1 MNSSTANSIQ
11 DGREKEMT
19 KVITYGT
26 YDMLH
31 YGHIRLLERARNLGD
46 YLIVGV
52 TSSDYDKY
60 RGKINVEQPL
70 IERIKAVKDT
80 GLADEII
87 IEEYEGQKIDDIISY
102 GVDIFA
108 IGSDWEGKFDYLNEY
123 CKVVYLDRTE
133 GISSSKIRSK
143 ENKIRIG
150 FAGDADQVEFM
161 KYCSECRYVNGVE
174 AVGIY
179 PEKRTGSASAGGELL
194 SDGKIPAAEGL
205 PDGRTLRYFDSYDA
219 LLEECDAVYL
229 APHPRKR
236 YKMVQTALLKGKH
249 VLCKSP
255 AALDGNQCK
264 ELTELAIEKNLIL
277 MDAIKTA
284 YSTAYNRLRLL
295 VKSGKIGKVMSI
307 NATITSLAEGK
318 DSGDFR
324 NQWNTIDA
332 WGPIAMLPV
341 FQMLGTGYRDVRY
354 ICSKDAKR
362 PEIDAFMEMSFIYPS
377 ATANIILGNGV
388 KAEGDLVVSGTKG
401 YIYVPAPWWKTD
413 YFEVRYEDP
422 SKNARYFYQLE
433 GEGIRFELV
442 TFVRS
447 VRSGKF
453 LADAHLDKKTTEC
466 ISETI
471 SNYYKGMN
479 VIELEK

>member
-1 MNSSTANSIQ
+1 MI
-11 DGREKEMT
+11 

-31 YGHIRLLERARNLGD
+31 YGHIRLLERARKLGD

-87 IEEYEGQKIDDIISY
+87 VEEYEGQKIDDIISY

-108 IGSDWEGKFDYLNEY
+108 IGSDWKGKFDYLNEY
-123 CKVVYLDRTE
+123 CEVVYLDRTE
-133 GISSSKIRSK
+133 GISSSEIRTK

-150 FAGDADQVEFM
+150 IAGDAEQVEFM
-161 KYCSECRYVNGVE
+161 KYCTECGYVNGAE
-174 AVGIY
+174 LVGIY
-179 PEKRTGSASAGGELL
+179 SEKSVSTKSFCSENH
-194 SDGKIPAAEGL
+194 
-205 PDGRTLRYFDSYDA
+205 YYDSYDA
-219 LLEECDAVYL
+219 LLEACDAVYL
-229 APHPRKR
+229 APHPHSR
-236 YKMVQTALLKGKH
+236 YEMVRTALLKGKH

-255 AALDGNQCK
+255 IALDGAQCR
-264 ELTELAIEKNLIL
+264 ELFDIAEENRLIL
-277 MDAIKTA
+277 MEAIKTA

-307 NATITSLAEGK
+307 DATITSLVEGK

-324 NQWNTIDA
+324 YHWNTIDA

-341 FQMLGTGYRDVRY
+341 FQMLGTDYKDVRY
-354 ICSKDAKR
+354 ICSKDVQR
-362 PEIDAFMEMSFIYPS
+362 SEIDAFLEMSFIYSS
-377 ATANIILGNGV
+377 ATANIKLGNGV

-433 GEGIRFELV
+433 GEGIRFEWV

-447 VRSGKF
+447 VREGRP
-453 LADAHLDKKTTEC
+453 LMDAHLNKKTTVS

-471 SNYYKGMN
+471 SNYYKGRN
-479 VIELEK
+479 VIELDWQGVEAQ

>member
-1 MNSSTANSIQ
+1 MI
-11 DGREKEMT
+11 

-31 YGHIRLLERARNLGD
+31 YGHIRLLERAKKLGD

-70 IERIKAVKDT
+70 LERINAVRDT
-80 GLADEII
+80 GIADEII
-87 IEEYEGQKIDDIISY
+87 VEEYEGQKIDDIISY

-108 IGSDWEGKFDYLNEY
+108 IGSDWKGKFDYLNEY

-133 GISSSKIRSK
+133 GISSSEIRTK

-150 FAGDADQVEFM
+150 IAGDAEQVEFM
-161 KYCSECRYVNGVE
+161 KYCTECGYVNGAEV
-174 AVGIY
+174 AGIY
-179 PEKRTGSASAGGELL
+179 SEKKVNPIVANVET
-194 SDGKIPAAEGL
+194 
-205 PDGRTLRYFDSYDA
+205 TFFDDYDA
-219 LLEECDAVYL
+219 LLDTCDAVYL
-229 APHPRKR
+229 APHPFKR
-236 YKMVQTALLKGKH
+236 YEMVRRALLKGKH

-255 AALDGNQCK
+255 IALDGEQCR
-264 ELTELAIEKNLIL
+264 ELFELADEKELIL
-277 MDAIKTA
+277 MEAIKTA

-307 NATITSLAEGK
+307 NATCTSLAEGK
-318 DSGDFR
+318 ESGDFR
-324 NQWNTIDA
+324 HHWNAIDS
-332 WGPIAMLPV
+332 WGTIAMLPV
-341 FQMLGTGYRDVRY
+341 FQMLGTEYKDVRY
-354 ICSKDAKR
+354 ICSRDKKH
-362 PEIDAFMEMSFIYPS
+362 PEIDAFLEMNFIYPS
-377 ATANIILGNGV
+377 ATANIKLGNRV
-388 KAEGDLVVSGTKG
+388 KAEGDLIVSGTKG

-422 SKNARYFYQLE
+422 SQNARYFYQLD

-442 TFVRS
+442 QFVRS
-447 VRSGKF
+447 VREGRPLS
-453 LADAHLDKKTTEC
+453 DANLDRKTTEC

-471 SNYYKGMN
+471 SNYYKGN
-479 VIELEK
+479 HVIQLDW

>member
-1 MNSSTANSIQ
+1 MLFGTTASSLMGI
-11 DGREKEMT
+11 KMI

-26 YDMLH
+26 YDVLH
-31 YGHIRLLERARNLGD
+31 YGHIRLLERAKKLGD

-87 IEEYEGQKIDDIISY
+87 VEEYEGQKIDDIISY
-102 GVDIFA
+102 GIDIFA
-108 IGSDWEGKFDYLNEY
+108 IGSDWKGKFDYLNEY

-133 GISSSKIRSK
+133 GISSSEIRSR

-150 FAGDADQVEFM
+150 FAGDSEQVEFM
-161 KYCSECRYVNGVE
+161 KYCTECGYVNGVE
-174 AVGIY
+174 ISGIY
-179 PEKRTGSASAGGELL
+179 SEKLVNDKYNDLE
-194 SDGKIPAAEGL
+194 
-205 PDGRTLRYFDSYDA
+205 YQYYDNYDM
-219 LLEECDAVYL
+219 LLETCDAVYL

-236 YKMVQTALLKGKH
+236 YELTKRALLKGKH

-255 AALDGNQCK
+255 LALDGIQCK
-264 ELTELAIEKNLIL
+264 ELFGLAEENHLIL

-295 VKSGKIGKVMSI
+295 TKSGKIGKVVSV

-324 NQWNTIDA
+324 YHWNTIDA
-332 WGPIAMLPV
+332 WGPNAMLPV
-341 FQMLGTGYRDVRY
+341 FQMLGTDYKDVRY
-354 ICSKDAKR
+354 ICSKDIQR
-362 PEIDAFMEMSFIYPS
+362 PEIDAFLEINFIYPS
-377 ATANIILGNGV
+377 ATANLKMGNGV
-388 KAEGDLVVSGTKG
+388 KAEGDLIVSGTKG

-422 SKNARYFYQLE
+422 SRNARYFYQLD
-433 GEGIRFELV
+433 GEGIRLELV

-447 VRSGKF
+447 VRGGK
-453 LADAHLDKKTTEC
+453 LLSEAHLEKKTTEC

-471 SNYYKGMN
+471 ANYYEGRN
-479 VIELEK
+479 VIELDW